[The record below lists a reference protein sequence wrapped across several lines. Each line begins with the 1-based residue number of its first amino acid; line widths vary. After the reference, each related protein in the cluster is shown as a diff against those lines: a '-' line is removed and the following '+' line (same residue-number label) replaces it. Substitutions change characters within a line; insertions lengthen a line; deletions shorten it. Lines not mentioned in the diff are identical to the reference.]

1 MKDESQV
8 FFFYSIGLLQLPTT
22 DGAKVN
28 INRASGRFAI
38 FVLNANEF
46 ALRIFVNIANGD
58 RIVHT
63 LRISIIKHVC
73 AKSNIGRVL
82 TILAHRRTSFSW
94 FL

>member
-1 MKDESQV
+1 MEDEPQV
-8 FFFYSIGLLQLPTT
+8 FFYSIGLLQLPTA

-28 INRASGRFAI
+28 INRACGRFTAFI
-38 FVLNANEF
+38 VDTNEL

-58 RIVHT
+58 RIINA
-63 LRISIIKHVC
+63 LRIFIIKHVC